1 MTAAVT
7 YAYDRTLGGPGD
19 AFVSRFSPGG
29 ALLPYSTYLGGNG
42 DVVDTGLG
50 LAHTG
55 PRTFVVTGR
64 THSKNFPTTAGAF
77 DTTFNGGFDVFL
89 AILRT

>member
-1 MTAAVT
+1 MLCKRRMIAEPAMPLWPATNT
-7 YAYDRTLGGPGD
+7 
-19 AFVSRFSPGG
+19 RFPTRSKRAEPRSGWM
-29 ALLPYSTYLGGNG
+29 SIG

-55 PRTFVVTGR
+55 PRTFLVTGR
-64 THSKNFPTTAGAF
+64 THSKDFPTTAGAF
-77 DTTFNGGFDVFL
+77 DTTFNGQFDVFL